1 MLKRFNAFLTSPIV
15 LNCCSAF
22 EFGNADFNDS
32 KLMKK
37 FLRLGESFGISNGM
51 LTDEIAIFR
60 NEHVFSNLADAFKRG
75 IVDKNN
81 YPVLHRLLNSAML
94 ICPHNMNVESG
105 FSIMKASETIYQ
117 NNFSG
122 ETYDA
127 VRVVRAYFSREQ
139 FEAFTPS
146 SELIEKIA
154 NAGRSYKNAMIDK
167 ANQNRSTF
175 SEAVTMR
182 DHFGIYRERNAKELR
197 AEEIK
202 ADREIEEAEKTLR
215 EAKKKREDIAA
226 QRQAETESADQISA
240 NVLNNMFRC

>member
-1 MLKRFNAFLTSPIV
+1 
-15 LNCCSAF
+15 
-22 EFGNADFNDS
+22 
-32 KLMKK
+32 
-37 FLRLGESFGISNGM
+37 
-51 LTDEIAIFR
+51 
-60 NEHVFSNLADAFKRG
+60 
-75 IVDKNN
+75 
-81 YPVLHRLLNSAML
+81 
-94 ICPHNMNVESG
+94 
-105 FSIMKASETIYQ
+105 
-117 NNFSG
+117 
-122 ETYDA
+122 
-127 VRVVRAYFSREQ
+127 
-139 FEAFTPS
+139 
-146 SELIEKIA
+146 
-154 NAGRSYKNAMIDK
+154 MIDK